1 MSLCQKPVWGGAFAS
16 LWLIVAVVACAA
28 FEARAQSTGSSAEA
42 ERLRGA
48 YPGVSLHYPHRAAW
62 AGAEQVY
69 GRPMPVGGRASESA
83 SDALSDW
90 LDEHAAVF
98 VGLGDVARFDF
109 EILGEAPLHNG
120 RVVVRFTQRIADPR
134 NPQQHLKVYGVHGR
148 ALARE
153 AVGGYMLNYVSCAA
167 LDVPTGGLAT
177 PTISAEAAK
186 AIAATQSAASKG
198 RAMAWREPELVAMGA
213 GLRAENP
220 REARPAWRVGGADTE
235 NWLAMFDVFVD
246 GLTGT
251 ILAEWDAGPAGCG
264 LCASEEG
271 PDQPA
276 TPGIHHA
283 ARRLAHQH
291 RGGGEKDSPTP
302 IVSGTVKGDHL
313 LGLEPYSTSALPCTT
328 PTITSTPQ
336 PMPKFLVELLD
347 APGGNV
353 LASTRTNEDG
363 EYEIY
368 ANVQVTPSLRVRF
381 TPDYYYFSMA
391 LISEAYL
398 TGTPFEP
405 PIELHVDWESLEGI
419 EFVIPQDGF
428 KHYTY
433 MNSRGFGASPEYEL
447 ADVTAGQVLQ
457 DARTWYRSRLPNNNP
472 FPGLDDSDLLVFVNE
487 GSLPALPGWPRGASY
502 WFRDVVTAGTEPT
515 FGFPAIMFT
524 DQGLRFGTSGSMVP
538 NYAYSTVLAHE
549 YGHFVLDEA
558 FGISLVG
565 SRAFHEG
572 YADILAVLFHDT
584 DVVGHAGIGCDS
596 STPPEPQHIRNWV
609 ELADAWE
616 WETICLDGLGFEYIR
631 AQHLV
636 LIWRDLLARL
646 REKYEDPGLGLEATA
661 ELFIEWSLLA
671 TPDPLTGLCSSVPSA
686 DRAARDANLIEVF
699 IADDDNNTLADG
711 TPNDVQICSAF
722 NAYFLP
728 EQPISPDPCAE
739 ARSCLA
745 DLNADGVVD
754 QLDFLLM
761 DRWFNAADPRADI
774 NGDLVIDAFD
784 WLHFLNL
791 SATCQ

>member
-1 MSLCQKPVWGGAFAS
+1 MSEACLGGGAFAS

-48 YPGVSLHYPHRAAW
+48 YPGISLHYPHRAAW

-167 LDVPTGGLAT
+167 LDVPSGGLAT

-264 LCASEEG
+264 LCASEED

-368 ANVQVTPSLRVRF
+368 ANVQVNQNTRVRF
-381 TPDYYYFSMA
+381 TPEHENFGLFLLIEASYSGTGGPADPYVLYLAWDA
-391 LISEAYL
+391 LH
-398 TGTPFEP
+398 G
-405 PIELHVDWESLEGI
+405 LE
-419 EFVIPQDGF
+419 VTIPHNQII
-428 KHYTY
+428 HYTY
-433 MNSRGFGASPEYEL
+433 TNSRGFGALPEYEL
-447 ADVTAGQVLQ
+447 GDVTAWQNLHG
-457 DARTWYRSRLPNNNP
+457 ARLWYRDRLHGTGTYA
-472 FPGLDDSDLLVFVNE
+472 GLDDSDLLVFTNE
-487 GSLPALPGWPRGASY
+487 DSLPGLPGWPRFAAYWPRDIVVFGA
-502 WFRDVVTAGTEPT
+502 TI
-515 FGFPAIMFT
+515 GFPAIMFT
-524 DQGLRFGTSGSMVP
+524 DEGLKFGSSGNTVP

-549 YGHFVLDEA
+549 YGHYILDEV
-558 FGISLVG
+558 FGVSLSG
-565 SRAFHEG
+565 ADAFHEG
-572 YADILAVLFHDT
+572 YADIFAILLHDT
-584 DVVGHAGIGCDS
+584 DVVGFSGMGCDAGA
-596 STPPEPQHIRNWV
+596 PPEPQHFRNW
-609 ELADAWE
+609 ADITEVWD
-616 WETICLDGLGFEYIR
+616 WDTICDFGLGLQYVR

-646 REKYEDPGLGLEATA
+646 REKHEDPGLGLEATSD
-661 ELFIEWSLLA
+661 LFVAWSLLA
-671 TPDPLTGLCSSVPSA
+671 TPDPLSGLCTTGISV
-686 DRAARDANLIEVF
+686 DRSARDANLIEVF

-711 TPNDVQICSAF
+711 TPNDVQICGAF

-728 EQPISPDPCAE
+728 EQLISPDPCAE

-754 QLDFLLM
+754 RLDFVLM
-761 DRWFNAADPRADI
+761 DRWFKSADPRADI

-791 SATCQ
+791 AATCQ